1 MVKDP
6 KERFLD
12 TLYVFMCIIEV
23 DIFLYMGSKI
33 YSVSKKNLV
42 RFFSSRF
49 FPKHTHQRKEITVLS
64 SVFFLYMLYMVQ
76 RSEGRVK
83 YFSASRTVKEK

>member
-12 TLYVFMCIIEV
+12 TLYVSMCIIEV

-49 FPKHTHQRKEITVLS
+49 FPKHTPKKGNNCVFFC
-64 SVFFLYMLYMVQ
+64 FFLYMLYMVQ